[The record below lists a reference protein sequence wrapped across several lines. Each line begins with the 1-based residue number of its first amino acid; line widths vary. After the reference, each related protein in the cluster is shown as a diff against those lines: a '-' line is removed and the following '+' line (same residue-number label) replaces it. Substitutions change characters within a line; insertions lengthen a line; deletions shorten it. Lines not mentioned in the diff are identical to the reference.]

1 MNNYEILK
9 KYINDSIP
17 KVISKFMEEADERG
31 ISGNLL
37 ETRVEKATRVYNSLT
52 SGNYNYQDFG
62 TELDEIIK
70 IIYPKIDKFSETFLP
85 LLEISSLDYDSP
97 QKAIATSTVN
107 DVISLLGESL
117 SNWRLEYNAL
127 KVKMMSIVSELNS
140 YYALVTEN
148 GLTKTLKEDKLNG
161 LLDFIN
167 ESDIDEEI
175 KRELIIDI
183 CHSNLMFLNNSE
195 DIRGFLPIVERNI
208 DDVYGSSDTLSV
220 YDDFALAE
228 EDDSEVM
235 EDDPSNIELSSLE
248 KKTIGRIKDI
258 INKLKKHKKISEVG
272 DTTVLLLQDV
282 PLTFSD
288 RKQTYMFN
296 EDYVSRWNVIYY
308 DICNLIN
315 TKLTKDN
322 KEDIFKIYE
331 YVLEEYDKLLMVI
344 QRKNKIIG
352 NLQNAGLKKNERDS
366 ISKLLEKAE
375 MIRDNYLRE
384 KSEDKGYSHTYAY
397 FTDALENFKHIWDSY
412 NETYSLISMEE
423 NVSEEELKS
432 SITLLKK
439 DVKAIREGLPLLQ
452 QSFKEISKYYE
463 ISPEEKEKEA
473 DTLEPVSVNTSWDNL
488 KTGKNLFVMLNDSD
502 GVSFISKDHA
512 GMLNGSVED
521 KDVRAVVTGLGLF
534 YKLTSLEL
542 TASEGRS
549 HHIEGEGKEYY
560 RLRSSD
566 ARISYR
572 TLSLSEEKRTQ
583 LMAKYGNNNRI
594 NIILLLGTYIEHDVR
609 VTYSHF
615 NGRISR
621 ERKNIEKLNKL
632 FGSKGPFTPEEF
644 SLATSL
650 IEQSNDIYI
659 SLKDDPFKGTTVDK
673 KKGRE

>member
-9 KYINDSIP
+9 RYINDSIP
-17 KVISKFMEEADERG
+17 KVMAKFMEEADERG

-37 ETRVEKATRVYNSLT
+37 EVRVEKATRVYNSLT
-52 SGNYNYQDFG
+52 SGSYNNQDFG

-70 IIYPKIDKFSETFLP
+70 IIYPKIDNFSETFLP

-107 DVISLLGESL
+107 DVINLLGESL

-140 YYALVTEN
+140 YYALITED

-183 CHSNLMFLNNSE
+183 CHSNLIFLNSTE
-195 DIRGFLPIVERNI
+195 DTRGFLPIVERNI
-208 DDVYGSSDTLSV
+208 NDVYGASDTLSV
-220 YDDFALAE
+220 YDDFVLAE
-228 EDDSEVM
+228 EETDSDVM
-235 EDDPSNIELSSLE
+235 EEVSSNIELSSLE
-248 KKTIGRIKDI
+248 KKTIGRVKDI
-258 INKLKKHKKISEVG
+258 INKLKKNRKISEAV

-331 YVLEEYDKLLMVI
+331 YVLEEYDKLLIVI

-352 NLQNAGLKKNERDS
+352 NLQNAGLRKNERDS

-397 FTDALENFKHIWDSY
+397 FIDALENFKHIWDSY
-412 NETYSLISMEE
+412 NETYCLISMIE
-423 NVSEEELKS
+423 NVSEEELKT
-432 SITLLKK
+432 SIILLKN

-452 QSFKEISKYYE
+452 QSFKEISKYYV
-463 ISPEEKEKEA
+463 ISPEEKEP
-473 DTLEPVSVNTSWDNL
+473 DTPEPVFVNTSEDNL

-521 KDVRAVVTGLGLF
+521 KDVRAVVMGLGIF

-594 NIILLLGTYIEHDVR
+594 NVILLLGTYIEHDTR

-621 ERKNIEKLNKL
+621 ERKNIDNMNKL
-632 FGSKGPFTPEEF
+632 FGGKGSFTPEEF

-659 SLKDDPFKGTTVDK
+659 SLKDNPFKSTTFDK